1 MTHLNKSMV
10 EFVMSEKITNL
21 CESDTEV
28 ISKVIKY
35 AKFLSEPLA
44 LWMVV
49 PCSED
54 GEVLEEPMSYKR
66 YRNSSGTM
74 AGSDI
79 LLCEQYQ
86 QAKERCYFENFIII
100 EDICKGCAK
109 ITNGKTTIEFTIRGL
124 IKINDVR
131 IENRTVESLI
141 PYNLKLSQTIKNK
154 GLEYIRTLET
164 FEVWGNHYFPYP
176 DVLNDLKDDYDSKT
190 EYFGPSDQGS
200 AKTVF
205 TKKEPEE
212 IIRQRLQQK
221 IDNFATANGIKIT
234 N

>member
-141 PYNLKLSQTIKNK
+141 PYNLKLSQTIKNRI
-154 GLEYIRTLET
+154 G
-164 FEVWGNHYFPYP
+164 V
-176 DVLNDLKDDYDSKT
+176 
-190 EYFGPSDQGS
+190 
-200 AKTVF
+200 
-205 TKKEPEE
+205 
-212 IIRQRLQQK
+212 
-221 IDNFATANGIKIT
+221 
-234 N
+234 